1 MITWEATVKEVGND
15 HLLHPSWTCAD
26 IQSYDDDFMRKFLI
40 GFWGLDKPDVEWYTL
55 KKIEDLTNK

>member
-1 MITWEATVKEVGND
+1 MTTWEATIKEVNNE
-15 HLLHPSWTCAD
+15 HLLHPSW
-26 IQSYDDDFMRKFLI
+26 IGESEHDDDYMRKFLI